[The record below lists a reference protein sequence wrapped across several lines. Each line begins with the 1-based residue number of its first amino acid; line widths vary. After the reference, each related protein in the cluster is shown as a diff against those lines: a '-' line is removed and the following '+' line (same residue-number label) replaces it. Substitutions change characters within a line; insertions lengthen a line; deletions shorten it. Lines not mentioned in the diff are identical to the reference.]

1 MAIGRHIV
9 VAETREAARACGK
22 RGFDRWYASLQH
34 LWRVH
39 GNPMTHYP
47 VPEDFSAACDA
58 GFLLVGTSDEVAEG
72 LRREIEISGVNYVLT
87 RFAFGNLSF
96 EEELR
101 SATLFAREVMPRF
114 AREPAQV

>member
-22 RGFDRWYASLQH
+22 RGFDRWYASLQY

-47 VPEDFSAACDA
+47 VPEDFSAACEA
-58 GFLLVGTSDEVAEG
+58 GSSDRGTRTHTQANG
-72 LRREIEISGVNYVLT
+72 KT
-87 RFAFGNLSF
+87 AW
-96 EEELR
+96 
-101 SATLFAREVMPRF
+101 
-114 AREPAQV
+114 Q